1 MRRKRR
7 GAVVVGEEKGGC
19 ALARSWFYFGG
30 ILEGVGGVPWV
41 PQWWTRQI
49 SSGMLSDTRSVM
61 PQRARITAR
70 KARAGDR
77 ASKVRSYGCVCQD
90 QGFLGSCLACLRAR
104 ALSLS
109 LFLSLPSILLSAF
122 CGPTYHAH
130 SLAQYEHQR
139 LVGDGAWVGE
149 EEEAQGDVE
158 EREGGE
164 DRLCGDERHGGQAG
178 ARIFSASRRKRGPL
192 AVRLEISGVSR
203 ASPGEG
209 CRRVSRSSRERQS

>member
-7 GAVVVGEEKGGC
+7 GAVVVGREKGGC

-49 SSGMLSDTRSVM
+49 SSGMLSVTRSVM

-90 QGFLGSCLACLRAR
+90 QGSLVSCLACLRAR

-109 LFLSLPSILLSAF
+109 PFFFLPFSYPRSAGQRTMPIASPSMNTSAWSATVPGLVRKKKPRVMWKSDREVRIVFAEMSAMAGRRAALLGVA
-122 CGPTYHAH
+122 
-130 SLAQYEHQR
+130 
-139 LVGDGAWVGE
+139 
-149 EEEAQGDVE
+149 EEAWSACGSAGDQ
-158 EREGGE
+158 RGFEGISWRGMPAGE
-164 DRLCGDERHGGQAG
+164 
-178 ARIFSASRRKRGPL
+178 S
-192 AVRLEISGVSR
+192 
-203 ASPGEG
+203 
-209 CRRVSRSSRERQS
+209 